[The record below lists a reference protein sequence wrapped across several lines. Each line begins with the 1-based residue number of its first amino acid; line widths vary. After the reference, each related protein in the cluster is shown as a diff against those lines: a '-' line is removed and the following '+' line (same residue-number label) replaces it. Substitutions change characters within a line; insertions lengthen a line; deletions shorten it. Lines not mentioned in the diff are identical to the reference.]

1 MPELRWVS
9 PRVTGRDSD
18 AVVSASSLPASG
30 LLSLPRFLL
39 YTLRITGQ
47 LKRSQGVIA
56 YSLRAD
62 LTKRRFWT
70 MAVSSNE
77 ASLRAFVRAEP
88 HLAAMRKLAPA
99 VRNPRFVQ
107 WQAGVDA
114 SLPQWREAEARLA
127 AVSHT
132 KAGA

>member
-9 PRVTGRDSD
+9 PRETGRNSD

-30 LLSLPRFLL
+30 LRSLPRFLL

-47 LKRSQGVIA
+47 LKRSQGLIA

-62 LTKRRFWT
+62 LMRRRFWT
-70 MAVSSNE
+70 MAVWSDE

-88 HLAAMRKLAPA
+88 HSAAMRSLAPA
-99 VRNPRFVQ
+99 VQTPRFVQ
-107 WQAGVDA
+107 WQVGGDA
-114 SLPQWREAEARLA
+114 SLPQWREAETRLA
-127 AVSHT
+127 AISHT
-132 KAGA
+132 KGGA